1 MNMVENIRGTGIDV
15 AEHISW
21 GTHFCQFYQT
31 REDLMDILVPYFKAG
46 LEGNEFCLLVTK
58 APLVIPE
65 LTRTLN
71 KAVKNLPDYVKKAQI
86 EMLVASQW
94 YDESGNFNADQVF
107 QGLIEKEKLALERGF
122 DGLRFA
128 SDNFWFEETDWKD
141 FADYEAQIN
150 NIIGKHRMIAIFY
163 YPLYESRAHEVIDV
177 VSNHQFAAIRRA
189 GRWEIIVGAWQ
200 KLSEQA
206 LRESEEKSRSLMNDI
221 SDGIIVTNEKG
232 TITFANNAAAEIFGF
247 ESPMELVG
255 MNASEFQPPEMRNEL
270 KKMRKEA
277 IKVGRRHIL
286 WEFPFIRKDGSIVY
300 YQLNTSLVIEKDR
313 IVGTRDVIRNITERK
328 QLESVVQE
336 SEAKYWAV
344 VEQARDAVYIVQ
356 DGVTKFC
363 NKAAEEI
370 TGYTKDELLNMSF
383 LELIA
388 PESSDIVAQRYQAR
402 LAGKEPP
409 PLYEVKLRCKDG
421 TLKDVEA
428 SLVLIQYD
436 GKLADMGIARDIT
449 ERRKAEAKRK
459 EMEVRAQFASRM
471 AIIGR
476 MVPGIANEINNTLT
490 SAIGFSQLLIE
501 KDIPEDIKKDLK
513 IINNNTQRVFS
524 IVNGLHTFARQ
535 QKPERVCVSVNDIVV
550 NSLYM
555 LAYGMEPSNIK
566 VVTQLDPNLPRTMAD
581 SNQLQEVF
589 LNIMINAETEMKSA
603 HGKGNLL
610 IKTETIDNTIRIS
623 FEDDGPGIT
632 KENLDRVFDP
642 FFTTSEVGKGTG
654 LGLTI
659 CYEII
664 AAHGGRIYA
673 ESKPGNGATFIVAL
687 PIATELEQI
696 GIA

>member
-1 MNMVENIRGTGIDV
+1 
-15 AEHISW
+15 
-21 GTHFCQFYQT
+21 
-31 REDLMDILVPYFKAG
+31 
-46 LEGNEFCLLVTK
+46 
-58 APLVIPE
+58 
-65 LTRTLN
+65 
-71 KAVKNLPDYVKKAQI
+71 VKNLPDYVKKAQI
-86 EMLVASQW
+86 EMLMVSQW
-94 YDESGNFNADQVF
+94 CDKSGKFNADQVF

-122 DGLRFA
+122 DGLRLA
-128 SDNFWFEETDWKD
+128 SINFWFEEAAWKD

-150 NIIGKHRMIAIFY
+150 DIIGKHRMIAIFY
-163 YPLYESRAHEVIDV
+163 YSLYECRAHEVIDV
-177 VSNHQFAAIRRA
+177 VSNHHFAVIRRE

-200 KLSEQA
+200 KLSEEA
-206 LRESEEKSRSLMNDI
+206 LRESEGKYRSLMNDI
-221 SDGIIVTNEKG
+221 SDGIIVTNERG
-232 TITFANNAAAEIFGF
+232 TITLANNAAAEIFGF
-247 ESPMELVG
+247 ERPVELVG

-388 PESSDIVAQRYQAR
+388 PESSDIVAQRYQER

-409 PLYEVKLRCKDG
+409 PRYEVKLRCKDG

-459 EMEVRAQFASRM
+459 DMEVRAQFASRM